1 MSQVKE
7 NNTCKE
13 CDQVTLLDGRSEL
26 CYDCNR
32 GDI

>member
-1 MSQVKE
+1 MSQTKE
-7 NNTCKE
+7 NYTCKN
-13 CDQVTLLDGRSEL
+13 CNRVTLLDGRSEL